1 MTSDVSTVEAQG
13 IKVTLDLRVGHIRA
27 LVIETDGRTL
37 EPLHTAP
44 WVDDPA
50 ITADESIPPNLRY
63 LSGDFFCAPFGASDV
78 EPAPPHGWTA
88 NSRWQPL
95 GTTTGS
101 DSVTARYR
109 LEKRVMGAAV
119 EKTFTLRDGH
129 PFLY

>member
-1 MTSDVSTVEAQG
+1 MTSDFSTVEAQG

-78 EPAPPHGWTA
+78 EPAP
-88 NSRWQPL
+88 L
-95 GTTTGS
+95 GLKHLQELERAALQARVFVPFQV
-101 DSVTARYR
+101 SVLSSTECRASSVDRI
-109 LEKRVMGAAV
+109 A
-119 EKTFTLRDGH
+119 TH
-129 PFLY
+129 